1 MQPVL
6 LLVDTLETQEF
17 SQILSYVILIQK
29 EKTIAGAFG
38 LFMLPYQGYSWQE
51 KHSVL
56 TRHQGDPQ
64 LMFYT
69 LDD

>member
-38 LFMLPYQGYSWQE
+38 LFMLPYQGYS
-51 KHSVL
+51 
-56 TRHQGDPQ
+56 
-64 LMFYT
+64 
-69 LDD
+69 